1 MKFSTT
7 TIPLLTLVFSALSY
21 GAVTGTVSSG
31 GKTVHFGE
39 IDTQEIKVLPIES
52 GKDVIDIKLK
62 NDQLDGPPEQIMLS
76 LSDTQKSSLA
86 THYVP
91 LVSGASIKYSIKAS
105 SIPNVLLS
113 RNQLTLS
120 LIIGDGT
127 GKPNLIKR
135 LVDIKPSLEITKP
148 TKNEK
153 KIGFGIQP
161 EIHHIFKEDAK
172 TVNPIVPIA
181 FIVIA
186 SATFLSL
193 LISWVSFI
201 GLNDLFKTLKS
212 TTGGQLLQ
220 NIAFLISLIG
230 FEFNFFKYYLGQP
243 IFTTLFYS
251 FILGLSA
258 IYFGSSVLRYLAQN
272 RALGKQ

>member
-91 LVSGASIKYSIKAS
+91 LRVELALNTVSKQAQFLMFCY
-105 SIPNVLLS
+105 
-113 RNQLTLS
+113 Q
-120 LIIGDGT
+120 GT
-127 GKPNLIKR
+127 NSP
-135 LVDIKPSLEITKP
+135 
-148 TKNEK
+148 
-153 KIGFGIQP
+153 
-161 EIHHIFKEDAK
+161 
-172 TVNPIVPIA
+172 
-181 FIVIA
+181 
-186 SATFLSL
+186 
-193 LISWVSFI
+193 
-201 GLNDLFKTLKS
+201 
-212 TTGGQLLQ
+212 
-220 NIAFLISLIG
+220 
-230 FEFNFFKYYLGQP
+230 
-243 IFTTLFYS
+243 
-251 FILGLSA
+251 
-258 IYFGSSVLRYLAQN
+258 
-272 RALGKQ
+272 